1 MCGVMRED
9 QKKKESKKMRSRDDG
24 SALFAYEA
32 PGRSAPLLAPT
43 TLNLVSLLIAIFFS
57 KKMLQG

>member
-1 MCGVMRED
+1 MG
-9 QKKKESKKMRSRDDG
+9 SRDDG
-24 SALFAYEA
+24 SALFAYKA